1 MIQFN
6 VNGRSISYDGDPD
19 RPLMNFLR
27 EDLGIIS
34 PKDGCAPQAACGCC
48 VVQVDDKAML
58 SCVTKLG
65 KIEGKS
71 VTTTEGLGE
80 YRQNVFAN
88 AFVKEGGVQCGFC
101 IPGIVMQADNLI
113 KHNPEPSRAD
123 IEKCLTPHLCRC
135 TGYKKI
141 VDAIQTAADAIR
153 KEEEV
158 DMPEVGG
165 GIGTRL
171 PKYHAQD
178 LVLGQHRYVDDIRLE
193 DMKIGALKFS
203 DHPRAHI
210 KAMDLSAAEAHPG
223 VLRVITAEDIPGDKH
238 IGLIKQDWPLMIAVG
253 ETTRYVGDVL
263 ACVVAETDDIARE
276 AVALIEVDYE
286 VLEPVTNMHA
296 ALLEDSPS
304 VHEGGNILSQS
315 ITSRGDLETAMAEA
329 AYTSQGVYET
339 QMIEHGFMEPEACI
353 AYPKPI
359 LPKSPP
365 TSQGGLADS
374 SRDLPPPHR
383 NGGDRGGIAEDIGG
397 TERGGIEVLSQGQGV
412 FEDRVQIAKLLGL
425 PQEDV
430 HVVLVPNGGAFG
442 GKEDL
447 SVQGH
452 AALAAYLMGV
462 PVKVR
467 LTRDES
473 ILMHPKRHPIWMEY
487 TIGCDEEGMLTFCK
501 GRFVGDTGA
510 YASVGMKVLERS
522 AGHATGAYNFP
533 VTDIVSTAVYTNNLP
548 CGAMRG
554 FGVNQTAFALESCI
568 DDLCEQGGFDRWQFR
583 YQNALDDGD
592 MTATGQVIEAGA
604 GAKAT
609 LEAVKHEFHNA
620 RFAGIACGIKNTG
633 IGNGM
638 PDSSKVTLSVVPTP
652 PPAPPHSN
660 GEGSK
665 DVLKSPPNAL
675 GGDLEGGVKV
685 IIDHGW
691 TEMGQ
696 GVHTMAVQTLVTETG
711 IPPAM
716 IEVRVETGSEM
727 VTGMTTA
734 SRATSL
740 IGNAII
746 DACARFKSDLEF
758 HKLEELV
765 GRSYE
770 GEFTVDW
777 TTKPGAMVEKVY
789 THYSYSYA
797 TQVVI
802 LDEAGQVEKIIAA
815 HDAGKIFNPTLFEGQ
830 LEGSIHMGLGYAIS
844 EDLPMEGGHPK
855 STMLRKC
862 GILRAKDMPEMEVIG
877 VEVPDPYGPY
887 GAKGVGEIGLVP
899 TAGAVANALYQF
911 DGVRRQKLP
920 MKLPRKRPARRA
932 RANGGNGNKS

>member
-1 MIQFN
+1 MTQFIL
-6 VNGRSISYDGDPD
+6 NGRSTDFDGDPEMT
-19 RPLMNFLR
+19 LLTYLR
-27 EDLGIIS
+27 DVEGIIS

-48 VVQVDDKAML
+48 VVQVDDKALL
-58 SCVTKLG
+58 SCVTKMS
-65 KIEGKS
+65 KVEGKS
-71 VTTTEGLGE
+71 ITTTEGLGE

-101 IPGIVMQADNLI
+101 IPGIVMQANNLI
-113 KHNPEPSRAD
+113 NHNPQPSRED
-123 IEKCLTPHLCRC
+123 IEKSLTPHLCRC

-141 VDAIQTAADAIR
+141 VDAIQTVADAIR

-158 DMPEVGG
+158 SIPENDGKVGS
-165 GIGTRL
+165 RV
-171 PKYHAQD
+171 PKYQAQD
-178 LVLGQHRYVDDIRLE
+178 LVLGQHRYVDDIKMDGLRF
-193 DMKIGALKFS
+193 GALKFS
-203 DHPRAHI
+203 DHPRAVVKSI
-210 KAMDLSAAEAHPG
+210 DLSQAEAHEG
-223 VLRVITAEDIPGDKH
+223 VLRILTAKDVTGDKH
-238 IGLIKQDWPLMIAVG
+238 IGLIRQDWPLMIAEG
-253 ETTRYVGDVL
+253 ETTRYMGDVL
-263 ACVVAETDDIARE
+263 ACVVAKTDAIARE
-276 AVALIEVDYE
+276 AVALIEVEYD
-286 VLEPVTNMHA
+286 VLEPVVDMHK

-304 VHEGGNILSQS
+304 VHEGGNILAK
-315 ITSRGDLETAMAEA
+315 TVTNRGDLEQAEA
-329 AYTSQGVYET
+329 NSAYISHGIYQT

-353 AYPKPI
+353 AYPEE
-359 LPKSPP
+359 
-365 TSQGGLADS
+365 
-374 SRDLPPPHR
+374 
-383 NGGDRGGIAEDIGG
+383 NGV
-397 TERGGIEVLSQGQGV
+397 EVLSQGQGV
-412 FEDRVQIAKLLGL
+412 FEDRVQIAKILGL
-425 PQEDV
+425 PQSDV
-430 HVVLVPNGGAFG
+430 RVKLVSNGGGFG

-452 AALAAYLMGV
+452 AALAAYLMGE

-473 ILMHPKRHPIWMEY
+473 IVMHPKRHPIWMEY
-487 TIGCDEEGMLTFCK
+487 AIGCDENGKFTFCK

-533 VTDIVSTAVYTNNLP
+533 VTDIESTAVYTNNLP

-568 DDLCEQGGFDRWQFR
+568 DDLCQRGGFDRWELR
-583 YQNALDDGD
+583 YINALDDGD

-604 GAKAT
+604 GVKAT
-609 LEAVKHEFHNA
+609 LEAVKDEFKNA
-620 RFAGIACGIKNTG
+620 KFAGIACGIKNTG

-638 PDSSKVTLSVVPTP
+638 PDSSKVTITIES
-652 PPAPPHSN
+652 A
-660 GEGSK
+660 
-665 DVLKSPPNAL
+665 D
-675 GGDLEGGVKV
+675 KV
-685 IIDHGW
+685 ILDHGW

-696 GVHTMAVQTLVTETG
+696 GVHTMALQTLVTETG
-711 IPPAM
+711 IDPSI
-716 IEVRVETGSEM
+716 IEVRVDTASEM

-740 IGNAII
+740 VGNATI
-746 DACARFKSDLEF
+746 DACKQLKQDLETQSLADLAG
-758 HKLEELV
+758 KQYV
-765 GRSYE
+765 
-770 GEFTVDW
+770 GEFSVEW

-802 LDEAGQVEKIIAA
+802 LDEDGQVEKIIAA

-844 EDLPMEGGHPK
+844 EDLPMENGRPK

-862 GILRAKDMPEMEVIG
+862 GILRAKEMPEMEVIG

-911 DGVRRQKLP
+911 DGVRRHTLP
-920 MKLPRKRPARRA
+920 MRLPKKRPSRS
-932 RANGGNGNKS
+932 NGNKSNGSNGKH

>member
-1 MIQFN
+1 MLHFN
-6 VNGRSISYDGDPD
+6 LNGNTVQYEGDPD
-19 RPLMNFLR
+19 RALMNVLR

-58 SCVTKLG
+58 SCVTKME
-65 KIEGKS
+65 KVAGKS

-101 IPGIVMQADNLI
+101 IPGIVMQADTLI
-113 KHNPEPSRAD
+113 KRNAEPSRAD

-141 VDAIQTAADAIR
+141 VDAIETAAEAIR
-153 KEEEV
+153 NEEEV
-158 DMPEVGG
+158 EMPEVGG

-193 DMKIGALKFS
+193 GMKIGALKFS
-203 DHPRAHI
+203 DHPRALI
-210 KAMDLSAAEAHPG
+210 KSMDLSAAAAHPG
-223 VLRVITAEDIPGDKH
+223 VLRVLTADDIPGDKH
-238 IGLIKQDWPLMIAVG
+238 IGLIKQDWPLMIGVG

-276 AVALIEVDYE
+276 AVALIDVDYD
-286 VLEPVTNMHA
+286 VLEPVTDMHA
-296 ALLEDSPS
+296 ALQEESPS

-315 ITSRGDLETAMAEA
+315 ITNRGDLEQAMADA
-329 AYTSQGVYET
+329 AFTTHGVYET

-353 AYPKPI
+353 AYPH
-359 LPKSPP
+359 PP
-365 TSQGGLADS
+365 AS
-374 SRDLPPPHR
+374 SRHLYGEHPIKREGENGELLPTPEGVDESPSLPVGEGFR
-383 NGGDRGGIAEDIGG
+383 VGGGV
-397 TERGGIEVLSQGQGV
+397 EVLSQGQGV

-452 AALAAYLMGV
+452 AALAAYLMGL

-473 ILMHPKRHPIWMEY
+473 IVMHPKRHPIWMEY
-487 TIGCDEEGMLTFCK
+487 SIGCDEEGMLTYCK

-609 LEAVKHEFHNA
+609 LEAVKDEFKQA

-638 PDSSKVTLSVVPTP
+638 PDSSKVTLSVVRDPH
-652 PPAPPHSN
+652 PPAPSTIKREGENLN
-660 GEGSK
+660 G
-665 DVLKSPPNAL
+665 L
-675 GGDLEGGVKV
+675 KV

-711 IPPAM
+711 VPPSLVEA
-716 IEVRVETGSEM
+716 RVETGSEM

-746 DACARFKSDLEF
+746 DACKRFKADLEF

-765 GRSYE
+765 GRQYE
-770 GEFTVDW
+770 GEFSVDW

-802 LDEAGQVEKIIAA
+802 LDEDGQVDKIIAA

-844 EDLPMEGGHPK
+844 EDLPMEAGRPK

-911 DGVRRQKLP
+911 DGLRRHSLP

-932 RANGGNGNKS
+932 RSNGGNGANGKR

>member
-1 MIQFN
+1 MIQFTL
-6 VNGRSISYDGDPD
+6 NGQKMTYGGDPE
-19 RPLMNFLR
+19 RPLLTYLR
-27 EDLGIIS
+27 EEQGIIS

-48 VVQVDDKAML
+48 VVQVDDKAVIA
-58 SCVTKLG
+58 CVTKMA
-65 KIEGKS
+65 KVAGKS
-71 VTTTEGLGE
+71 VLTTEGLGD
-80 YRQNVFAN
+80 YRQNVYAS

-101 IPGIVMQADNLI
+101 IPGMVMQANSLI
-113 KHNPEPSRAD
+113 HRNPQPSRAD
-123 IEKCLTPHLCRC
+123 IEKSLTPHLCRC

-141 VDAIQTAADAIR
+141 VTAIQTAAEAIHS
-153 KEEEV
+153 EEEV
-158 DMPEVGG
+158 CLPAHDGRVGS
-165 GIGTRL
+165 RV
-171 PKYHAQD
+171 PKYQAQD
-178 LVLGQHRYVDDIRLE
+178 LVLGQHRYVDDIRIE
-193 DMKIGALKFS
+193 GMRIGALKFS
-203 DHPRAHI
+203 DYPRAVI
-210 KAMDLSAAEAHPG
+210 KSMDVSAAEALEG
-223 VLRVITAEDIPGDKH
+223 VLRVITAADIPGDRH
-238 IGLIKQDWPLMIAVG
+238 IGLIRQDWPLMIAVG
-253 ETTRYVGDVL
+253 ETSRYVGDVL
-263 ACVVAETDDIARE
+263 ACVVAESDDTARQALGLIDVEYE
-276 AVALIEVDYE
+276 A
-286 VLEPVTNMHA
+286 LEPVTDMHA
-296 ALLEDSPS
+296 AMQADSPA
-304 VHEGGNILSQS
+304 VHEGGNILSKS
-315 ITSRGDLETAMAEA
+315 MTCRGDIDRAMSEAEYTAH
-329 AYTSQGVYET
+329 GIFET

-353 AYPKPI
+353 ACPKP
-359 LPKSPP
+359 
-365 TSQGGLADS
+365 GGV
-374 SRDLPPPHR
+374 
-383 NGGDRGGIAEDIGG
+383 
-397 TERGGIEVLSQGQGV
+397 EVFSQGQGV
-412 FEDRVQIAKLLGL
+412 FEDRKQIAKLLGL
-425 PQEDV
+425 PAGDV
-430 HVVLVPNGGAFG
+430 HVVLVPNGGGFG

-452 AALAAYLMGV
+452 AALAAWLMKT

-487 TIGCDEEGMLTFCK
+487 TIGCDEKGKLIFCR

-522 AGHATGAYNFP
+522 AGHATGAYYFP
-533 VTDIVSTAVYTNNLP
+533 VTDIESTAVYTNNLP

-583 YQNALDDGD
+583 YDNALDNGD
-592 MTATGQVIEAGA
+592 MTSTGQVIEAGA
-604 GAKAT
+604 GVKAT
-609 LEAVKHEFHNA
+609 LEAVEEEFRSA
-620 RFAGIACGIKNTG
+620 RYAGIACGIKNTG

-638 PDSSKVTLSVVPTP
+638 PDSSQVTITI
-652 PPAPPHSN
+652 AAA
-660 GEGSK
+660 
-665 DVLKSPPNAL
+665 D
-675 GGDLEGGVKV
+675 KV

-696 GVHTMAVQTLVTETG
+696 GIHTMALQTLVTETG
-711 IPPAM
+711 IDPRCVEM
-716 IEVRVETGSEM
+716 RVETGSEM

-746 DACARFKSDLEF
+746 DACQSLKADLEN
-758 HKLEELV
+758 HSLAELAGRQYV
-765 GRSYE
+765 GD
-770 GEFTVDW
+770 FTVDW
-777 TTKPGAMVEKVY
+777 TTKPKQMQGAMVGEEADDHKIY

-844 EDLPMEGGHPK
+844 EDLPLQDGRPK

-862 GILRAKDMPEMEVIG
+862 GILRAKDMPEMAVIG

-911 DGVRRQKLP
+911 DGVRRRKLP
-920 MKLPRKRPARRA
+920 MRLPRKRPLKRTARS
-932 RANGGNGNKS
+932 NGKNGNRSASS

>member
-1 MIQFN
+1 MEFLL
-6 VNGRSISYDGDPD
+6 NGMERSYEGDGEL
-19 RPLMNFLR
+19 PLLTYLR
-27 EDLGIIS
+27 DHEGIIS

-48 VVQVDDKAML
+48 VVQVDEKAVL
-58 SCVTKLG
+58 SCVTPMSKLDG
-65 KIEGKS
+65 ARI
-71 VTTTEGLGE
+71 TTTEGLGD

-88 AFVKEGGVQCGFC
+88 AFVEKGGVQCGFC
-101 IPGIVMQADNLI
+101 IPGIVMQANNLI
-113 KHNPEPSRAD
+113 NHNPEPSRDD
-123 IEKCLTPHLCRC
+123 IAKALHPHLCRC

-141 VDAIQTAADAIR
+141 VDAIEYAAEAIR
-153 KEEEV
+153 KEETIPV
-158 DMPEVGG
+158 PTGDGKVGS
-165 GIGTRL
+165 RQ
-171 PKYHAQD
+171 PKYQAQN
-178 LVLGQHRYVDDIRLE
+178 LVLGQHRYVDDIRM
-193 DMKIGALKFS
+193 DGMRFGALKFS
-203 DHPRAHI
+203 DHPRAI
-210 KAMDLSAAEAHPG
+210 VNNIDTSEAEALPG
-223 VLRVITAEDIPGDKH
+223 VLRVITAADVPGDRF
-238 IGLIKQDWPLMIAVG
+238 IGLIKQDWPLMIAEG

-263 ACVVAETDDIARE
+263 ACVVAETDAIARQ
-276 AVALIEVDYE
+276 AVDLIAVDYD
-286 VLEPVTNMHA
+286 VLEPITDMHEA
-296 ALLEDSPS
+296 IKEGSPS
-304 VHEGGNILSQS
+304 VHGDGSNVLSKS
-315 ITSRGDLETAMAEA
+315 ITNRGDLQKAQETA
-329 AYTSQGVYET
+329 AYTAHGIFQT

-353 AYPKPI
+353 AYP
-359 LPKSPP
+359 S
-365 TSQGGLADS
+365 GEGV
-374 SRDLPPPHR
+374 
-383 NGGDRGGIAEDIGG
+383 
-397 TERGGIEVLSQGQGV
+397 EVLSQGQGV

-425 PQEDV
+425 HQRLV
-430 HVVLVPNGGAFG
+430 RVILVPNGGGFG

-452 AALAAYLMGV
+452 AAVAAHLMGV

-473 ILMHPKRHPIWMEY
+473 IIMHPKRHPIWMEY
-487 TIGCDEEGMLTFCK
+487 TIGCDADGKLTFCR

-533 VTDIVSTAVYTNNLP
+533 VTDIESTAVYTNNLP

-554 FGVNQTAFALESCI
+554 FGVNQTAFALESLI

-583 YQNALDDGD
+583 YDNALTDGD
-592 MTATGQVIEAGA
+592 MTATGQVIEGGA
-604 GAKAT
+604 GVRAT
-609 LEAVKHEFHNA
+609 LEAVKDEFHKA
-620 RFAGIACGIKNTG
+620 KYAGIACGIKNTG

-638 PDSSKVTLSVVPTP
+638 PDSSKVTITVA
-652 PPAPPHSN
+652 APN
-660 GEGSK
+660 R
-665 DVLKSPPNAL
+665 
-675 GGDLEGGVKV
+675 V

-696 GVHTMAVQTLVTETG
+696 GVHTMAVQVLATETG
-711 IPPAM
+711 IDPAL
-716 IEVRVETGSEM
+716 IEARVDTTSEM

-746 DACARFKSDLEF
+746 DAAKQLKVDLQSGS
-758 HKLEELV
+758 LADLV
-765 GRSYE
+765 GRSYT
-770 GEFTVDW
+770 GEWVVDW

-797 TQVVI
+797 TQLVT
-802 LDEAGQVEKIIAA
+802 LDEDGQVEKIVAA

-844 EDLPMEGGHPK
+844 EELALEDGRPK

-862 GILRAKDMPEMEVIG
+862 GILRAKEMPEMEVIG

-911 DGVRRQKLP
+911 DGVRRTELP
-920 MKLPRKRPARRA
+920 MRIPKKRPARR
-932 RANGGNGNKS
+932 NGGNGAK

>member
-1 MIQFN
+1 MIHFTL
-6 VNGRSISYDGDPD
+6 NGQNINYDGDPD
-19 RPLMNFLR
+19 RALMNVLR
-27 EDLGIIS
+27 EDMGIVS

-48 VVQVDDKAML
+48 VVQVDDKALL
-58 SCVTKLG
+58 SCVTKMS
-65 KIEGKS
+65 KVAGKS

-113 KHNPEPSRAD
+113 NHNPDPSRAD
-123 IEKCLTPHLCRC
+123 IEKSLTPHLCRC

-141 VDAIQTAADAIR
+141 VDAIQAAAEAIR
-153 KEEEV
+153 NEEEIE
-158 DMPEVGG
+158 MPEVDG

-178 LVLGQHRYVDDIRLE
+178 LVLGQHCYVDDIRI
-193 DMKIGALKFS
+193 DGMKIGALKFS
-203 DHPRAHI
+203 DHPRAII
-210 KAMDLSAAEAHPG
+210 KSMDLGAAEAHPG
-223 VLRVITAEDIPGDKH
+223 VLRIFTADDVPGDRH

-263 ACVVAETDDIARE
+263 AVVVAETDAIARE
-276 AVALIEVDYE
+276 AVALIEVDYD
-286 VLEPVTNMHA
+286 VLEPVTDMHA
-296 ALLEDSPS
+296 AMRAESPS
-304 VHEGGNILSQS
+304 IHEGGNVLSQS
-315 ITSRGDLETAMAEA
+315 ITNRGDLEKSMVES
-329 AYTSQGVYET
+329 AYTTHGVYET

-353 AYPKPI
+353 AYPIPGPH
-359 LPKSPP
+359 PKS
-365 TSQGGLADS
+365 
-374 SRDLPPPHR
+374 LPHK
-383 NGGDRGGIAEDIGG
+383 EGG
-397 TERGGIEVLSQGQGV
+397 TSDHSSAPSLPVGDGGWGGVEVLSQGQGV

-425 PQEDV
+425 PQEEV
-430 HVVLVPNGGAFG
+430 NVVLVPNGGAFG

-452 AALAAYLMGV
+452 AALAAYLMGE
-462 PVKVR
+462 PVKLR

-473 ILMHPKRHPIWMEY
+473 IIMHPKRHPIWMEY
-487 TIGCDEEGMLTFCK
+487 TIGCDEDGMLTFCK

-609 LEAVKHEFHNA
+609 LEAVKDEFRKA
-620 RFAGIACGIKNTG
+620 KFAGIACGIKNTG

-638 PDSSKVTLSVVPTP
+638 PDSSKVTISVVSHPHPPTP
-652 PPAPPHSN
+652 SPIKREGEKSAAIVSGEESPPHLV
-660 GEGSK
+660 GEGFR
-665 DVLKSPPNAL
+665 
-675 GGDLEGGVKV
+675 EGGVKV

-711 IPPAM
+711 IPPSM
-716 IEVRVETGSEM
+716 IEARVETSSEM

-746 DACARFKSDLEF
+746 DACKRFKADLAY

-765 GRSYE
+765 GRQYQ

-777 TTKPGAMVEKVY
+777 TTKPGAMVEKIY

-802 LDEAGQVEKIIAA
+802 LDEDGQVQKIIAA

-844 EDLPMEGGHPK
+844 EDLPMANGRPK

-911 DGVRRQKLP
+911 DGLRRHKLP
-920 MKLPRKRPARRA
+920 MRLPRKRPTRR
-932 RANGGNGNKS
+932 GNGKR